1 MNKHDLEED
10 FPLSGGEEPDDKVN
24 VTMVVITALVIL
36 TILIISLYQHFK

>member
-10 FPLSGGEEPDDKVN
+10 FPLSGGEEPDDKIN

>member
-24 VTMVVITALVIL
+24 VTLVVVIAFVIL
-36 TILIISLYQHFK
+36 TILTITLYQHFK